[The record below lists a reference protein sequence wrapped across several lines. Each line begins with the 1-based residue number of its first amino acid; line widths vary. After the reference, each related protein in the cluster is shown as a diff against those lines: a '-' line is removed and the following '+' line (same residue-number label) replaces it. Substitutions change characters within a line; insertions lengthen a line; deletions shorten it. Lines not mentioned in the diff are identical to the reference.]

1 MPTSKSGPK
10 VPDFDV
16 LSRHYLARGLS
27 KHPDTPKHVANVE
40 ELQDM
45 PIGRLLTHLL
55 QLAPAKAM

>member
-16 LSRHYLARGLS
+16 LSLARGLS